1 MATTTGTTGTT
12 PRRAAIA
19 SFVGG
24 MLEYYDFFVYGTA
37 AALVLNKLFF
47 TGLSPALGTVAA
59 FATFAVGYVVRP
71 LGGIVFG
78 HIADRIGRKRS
89 LVATLLV
96 MGVSTVLIG
105 VLPTYATIGAA
116 APILLLLLRLV
127 QGFGLGGELG
137 VASVFA
143 VEHAPPGRRGFYG
156 AFAYSGPFAGLVLS
170 TSVFGLLSLMPDAAF
185 ASWGWRVPFLVSI
198 VVVAVALVVRLRVP
212 EPKVFRNSKD
222 EVAKAKAPVV
232 EALRGHAKDVLAVAF
247 ISAAPNTI
255 FYIVTVFSLS
265 YATTAHGVPQT
276 TMLAVVTVAAVFL
289 FTATPMWGGLSDRIG
304 RKKPIVYGI
313 TAEATL
319 LFVFFLGLETGNTLV
334 IFGATVLVLGLG
346 HAVVNGV
353 VPAFFCELFPTHL
366 RASAVSLGQQLGG
379 VIGGFAPLVGAALIG
394 ASWGGWVPLAAYCV
408 VLCALAVVATYVA
421 LNRWNRAAVT
431 PSAAEVDL
439 VS

>member
-1 MATTTGTTGTT
+1 MASTPTSQATT
-12 PRRAAIA
+12 PVRAAIA

-47 TGLSPALGTVAA
+47 AGLSPALGTVAA
-59 FATFAVGYVVRP
+59 FATFAIGYVVRP

-78 HIADRIGRKRS
+78 HVADHLGRKRS
-89 LVATLLV
+89 LIATLLV

-105 VLPTYATIGAA
+105 VLPTYSSIGAA
-116 APILLLLLRLV
+116 APMLLLLLRLI

-143 VEHAPPGRRGFYG
+143 VEHAPPGRRGFFG

-170 TSVFGLLSLMPDAAF
+170 TGVFGLLSLMPADAF
-185 ASWGWRVPFLVSI
+185 ASWGWRVPFLFSV
-198 VVVAVALVVRLRVP
+198 VVVAVALIVRLGVP
-212 EPKVFRNSKD
+212 EPTVLRTAGD
-222 EVAKAKAPVV
+222 EVTKPRVPVV
-232 EALRGHAKDVLAVAF
+232 EALRGHSKDVLAVAL

-276 TMLAVVTVAAVFL
+276 TMLTIVTLAAVFL
-289 FTATPMWGGLSDRIG
+289 FTATPLWGGLSDRIG
-304 RKKPIVYGI
+304 RKKPIILGTI
-313 TAEATL
+313 AEGAL
-319 LFVFFLGLETGNTLV
+319 LFVFFLGLETSNTLV
-334 IFGATVLVLGLG
+334 IFATTVLVLGLG

-353 VPAFFCELFPTHL
+353 VPAFFCELFPTHI

-379 VIGGFAPLVGAALIG
+379 VMGGIAPLVAATLIG
-394 ASWGGWVPLAAYCV
+394 ANWGGWLPLAAYGV
-408 VLCALAVVATYVA
+408 VLCALGVSATFVA
-421 LNRWNRAAVT
+421 LHRWDRSIVSSHPAAAVQ
-431 PSAAEVDL
+431 S
-439 VS
+439 

>member
-1 MATTTGTTGTT
+1 MATTPTSHSTTT
-12 PRRAAIA
+12 PLRAAIA

-89 LVATLLV
+89 LVATLL
-96 MGVSTVLIG
+96 
-105 VLPTYATIGAA
+105 PTYSSIGAA
-116 APILLLLLRLV
+116 APILLLVLRLV

-143 VEHAPPGRRGFYG
+143 VEHAPPGRRGFFG

-170 TSVFGLLSLMPDAAF
+170 TSVFGLLSQMPAEAF
-185 ASWGWRVPFLVSI
+185 AAWGWRVPFLVSI

-212 EPKVFRNSKD
+212 EPQVFNKAAD
-222 EVAKAKAPVV
+222 EVAKSTVPVV
-232 EALRGHAKDVLAVAF
+232 EALRGHSKDVLAVAL

-276 TMLAVVTVAAVFL
+276 TMLAIVTVAAVFL

-313 TAEATL
+313 IAEAIL
-319 LFVFFLGLETGNTLV
+319 LFVFFLGLGTGNTLV

-394 ASWGGWVPLAAYCV
+394 ANWGGWLPLAAYCV
-408 VLCALAVVATYVA
+408 ALCALAVGATYVA
-421 LNRWNRAAVT
+421 LNRWNRATVT
-431 PSAAEVDL
+431 PQPATADL